1 MSKKISSILTIVL
14 LASLCLMVLV
24 SCGSSRVSFFDYSDK
39 NLGPIGQLVRLMHK
53 WIGNY
58 GWTVV
63 VFTIFLKLLLLPL
76 DFWQRY
82 SARKSSAK
90 MQKMQPLIE
99 AIDKRYGANT
109 PRANDEK
116 KKLYQKQGYS
126 MLSSCLP
133 MIISMAVFFVM
144 FAGLRNYS
152 TYSTITTFEKL
163 SNEYYRVYSEQI
175 VNKGGDIANTYQVKY
190 DSEYEAKIKE
200 FQDKLEEGAEVSD
213 KDKSYAELHA
223 RIEGISAV
231 IANTQFEAQY
241 KEAEALARKT
251 IQVEYVGGKLPT
263 GVTFTA
269 DGEEEYTFGDEE
281 ADGIQESWLWIQ
293 NVWQPDTWDTV
304 MPPYKGGANANSFS
318 QQIDMTGYP
327 GDMGE
332 KTYNIIR
339 EEILKTGVRGT
350 QGKWN
355 GLMILP
361 FLSIGLSFLSMFV
374 TQLMEKKNRKGEAVQ
389 QNQQQAATNK
399 TMMIL
404 MPLMMAYFGFI
415 YTGAF
420 AIYMVFNYTLSI
432 ISTVALRIPV
442 EKLVEKNLAKGDK
455 NDKSSKAS
463 YMR

>member
-1 MSKKISSILTIVL
+1 MSKKISSILTVIL
-14 LASLCLMVLV
+14 IASLCLTLLV
-24 SCGSSRVSFFDYSDK
+24 SCGSGRVSFFDYSDK
-39 NLGPIGQLVRLMHK
+39 NLGPIGQLVRLMHQ

-63 VFTIFLKLLLLPL
+63 VFTVFLKLILLPL

-90 MQKMQPLIE
+90 MQKIQPLME

-109 PRANDEK
+109 PRANEEK
-116 KKLYQKQGYS
+116 QKLYKKQGYS
-126 MLSSCLP
+126 VLSSCLP
-133 MIISMAVFFVM
+133 MLISMAVFFVM

-175 VNKGGDIANTYQVKY
+175 VGKGGDIANTFQVTY
-190 DSEYEAKIKE
+190 DAEYKAQIEE
-200 FQDKLEEGAEVSD
+200 FQSKLEEGAEISD
-213 KDKSYAELHA
+213 KDKAYAELSA
-223 RIEGISAV
+223 RIKAISAV
-231 IANTQFEAQY
+231 LEKTEYETQY

-263 GVTFTA
+263 GVTITA
-269 DGEEEYTFGDEE
+269 EGEQFTFGDDE
-281 ADGIQESWLWIQ
+281 AEGIQESWLWIQ

-327 GDMGE
+327 SDMGE

-339 EEILKTGVRGT
+339 EEILKTGTRGAE
-350 QGKWN
+350 GKWN

-374 TQLMEKKNRKGEAVQ
+374 SQLMEKKNRKGEVIQ

-420 AIYMVFNYTLSI
+420 AIYMVVNYTLSI

>member
-39 NLGPIGQLVRLMHK
+39 NLGPIGQLVRLMHQ

-63 VFTIFLKLLLLPL
+63 VFTVFLKLVLLPL

-90 MQKMQPLIE
+90 MQPLME

-175 VNKGGDIANTYQVKY
+175 VSKGGDIAETYQVKY

-200 FQDKLEEGAEVSD
+200 FQDKLEEGGEVSD
-213 KDKSYAELHA
+213 KDKAYAELHA
-223 RIEGISAV
+223 RIEGISVV

-241 KEAEALARKT
+241 KEAEAIARKT

-269 DGEEEYTFGDEE
+269 DGEEYTFGDKET
-281 ADGIQESWLWIQ
+281 DGIQESWLWIQ

-339 EEILKTGVRGT
+339 EEILETGVRGT

>member
-39 NLGPIGQLVRLMHK
+39 NLGPIGQLVRLMHQ

-63 VFTIFLKLLLLPL
+63 VFTVFLKLVLLPL

-90 MQKMQPLIE
+90 MQKMQPLME

-175 VNKGGDIANTYQVKY
+175 VSKGGDIAETYQVKY

-200 FQDKLEEGAEVSD
+200 FQDKLEEGGEVSD
-213 KDKSYAELHA
+213 KDKAYAELHA
-223 RIEGISAV
+223 RIEGISVV
-231 IANTQFEAQY
+231 IANTQF
-241 KEAEALARKT
+241 
-251 IQVEYVGGKLPT
+251 
-263 GVTFTA
+263 
-269 DGEEEYTFGDEE
+269 
-281 ADGIQESWLWIQ
+281 
-293 NVWQPDTWDTV
+293 
-304 MPPYKGGANANSFS
+304 
-318 QQIDMTGYP
+318 
-327 GDMGE
+327 
-332 KTYNIIR
+332 
-339 EEILKTGVRGT
+339 
-350 QGKWN
+350 
-355 GLMILP
+355 
-361 FLSIGLSFLSMFV
+361 
-374 TQLMEKKNRKGEAVQ
+374 
-389 QNQQQAATNK
+389 
-399 TMMIL
+399 
-404 MPLMMAYFGFI
+404 
-415 YTGAF
+415 
-420 AIYMVFNYTLSI
+420 
-432 ISTVALRIPV
+432 
-442 EKLVEKNLAKGDK
+442 
-455 NDKSSKAS
+455 
-463 YMR
+463 

>member
-63 VFTIFLKLLLLPL
+63 VFTVFLKLLLLPL

-263 GVTFTA
+263 GVTFTE
-269 DGEEEYTFGDEE
+269 DGEEYTFGDEE

-361 FLSIGLSFLSMFV
+361 ILSIGLSFLSMFV